1 MCPHASPSQA
11 IAALRHEW
19 LTLADTPLP
28 WSLTGTASVTAG
40 DLVDAITSSP
50 HHDALLHQLLTLHRD
65 GEQLAGRI
73 VLQAMLGRANRLTRT
88 AAGRGQDADD
98 AVAGLW
104 TAIATYP
111 LHRTAHVAANLAMDA
126 LKAMSPAEGET
137 PLSPEVLEGQIHDD
151 QGAGRLTPRS
161 PSASEEAVTV
171 LLWALDHQ
179 VLTQDEV
186 QLLAHTYLGEG
197 YRDTTAHAELSGAAA
212 RQRRSRA
219 VRKLA
224 AAVAAAA

>member
-1 MCPHASPSQA
+1 MSPHASPSQA

-19 LTLADTPLP
+19 LTLADTALP
-28 WSLTGTASVTAG
+28 WSLASTASATAG
-40 DLVDAITSSP
+40 DLVDAITSGP
-50 HHDALLHQLLTLHRD
+50 HHDVLLHQLLTLHRD
-65 GEQLAGRI
+65 GDELAGRI

-88 AAGRGQDADD
+88 AAGRGHDADD

-111 LHRTAHVAANLAMDA
+111 LHRTANVAANLAMDA
-126 LKAMSPAEGET
+126 LKAMSPARDET
-137 PLSPEVLEGQIHDD
+137 PLSPEVLEGQIHND
-151 QGAGRLTPRS
+151 QDAGRLAPHS
-161 PSASEEAVTV
+161 PSASDEAVTV
-171 LLWALDHQ
+171 LLWALDHD
-179 VLTQDEV
+179 VLTCEEV
-186 QLLAHTYLGEG
+186 RLLACTYLGEG
-197 YRDTTAHAELSGAAA
+197 YRDTTAHTQASAAAA